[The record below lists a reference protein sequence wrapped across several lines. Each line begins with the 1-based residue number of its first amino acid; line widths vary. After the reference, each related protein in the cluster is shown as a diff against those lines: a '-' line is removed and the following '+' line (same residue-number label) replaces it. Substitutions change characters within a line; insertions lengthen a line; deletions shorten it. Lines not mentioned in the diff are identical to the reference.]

1 MRKWIIAGVV
11 AVTLA
16 AVSVAM
22 LINLNALVQRNRDF
36 LIGQAE
42 QALGRKI
49 SVGEIETTLFS
60 GVGMRLTN
68 FTMTDDPRY
77 SSGDFVR
84 AKDLQVKLQFWPLL
98 RKEFQ
103 VKTIVLHEPVIQI
116 VRAANGEFNFS
127 TIGKSEK
134 EKQSR
139 GEQEPAQVKPKDG
152 KEGAALQFSLVNI
165 DGGDIRYIDR
175 KDGSDLRARQ
185 IDLAVEDFDFDRPFS
200 VKLAGAVFAD
210 KQNVKLTGKIGPLGS
225 NASFSQVPVS
235 GELDL
240 DPLDM
245 TQLKK
250 ALPKLKN
257 VLPKDLELAGVF
269 SVKALKFNGTLM
281 DLALNGEIE
290 GSRGAVGYGRGF
302 QKPAGIALTL
312 STEARYAGDKISL
325 RKANLTL
332 NNLKMAAAGDVQ
344 LGNVTVLNLNVNS
357 EPAALAG
364 WEKIIPAI
372 ARYDLTGDMA
382 IKATVRG
389 QAGKGATPQ
398 IQGTLTLKKVS
409 AKPPD
414 FPTAIEDIDTRIN
427 FTGQRA
433 DISDMTLRLGKS
445 KIQLAAAIEK
455 FSPLAITYKMSTPEL
470 WPGDYRAGL
479 REDRKADIIRNLRS
493 EGQFTLAG
501 GNVTYQGTLNSAD
514 GTLYNVAYKGLDAK
528 LTVADKVVTVR
539 GLKIN
544 ALAGAVQLD
553 GQYSFKEQTPSFAV
567 TSKVQG
573 IDVKELYTALDGK
586 AERDVRG
593 RMNAD
598 MKLAGSGRS
607 WEEIKPTLRG
617 QGDAEVVQGALLN
630 FNIAEGALSGVTGI
644 PGLTNAFN
652 PALRKKY
659 PETFTAKDTE
669 FKELKTNFEIAD
681 GRINIQDLRMAA
693 ADFSARG
700 KGWADFTR
708 RVDVRSTVAFSQRL
722 STDLSQSAREIKYLF
737 NDQGQLE
744 IPLALTGTMPNVKPK
759 PDTNYLAQMA
769 QRGFARRGMDDL
781 QQRFLGRKPTSA
793 PEDNEPAADDRKK
806 KKNSTEDL
814 IRKGLKGLFGR

>member
-11 AVTLA
+11 TVTLA
-16 AVSVAM
+16 AASAAI
-22 LINLNALVQRNRDF
+22 LINLNALIQRNRDF
-36 LIGQAE
+36 LISQAE

-60 GVGMRLTN
+60 GIGMRLTN
-68 FTMTDDPRY
+68 FTMTDDPKY

-103 VKTIVLHEPVIQI
+103 VKTLVLHQPVIQI

-127 TIGKSEK
+127 TVGKSEK
-134 EKQSR
+134 EKQGR
-139 GEQEPAQVKPKDG
+139 GERESAQAKPKDD

-185 IDLAVEDFDFDRPFS
+185 IDLAVEDFEFDRPFS
-200 VKLAGAVFAD
+200 VKLAGAIFAD

-225 NASFSQVPVS
+225 NGDFNQVPVS
-235 GELDL
+235 GELEL

-245 TQLKK
+245 TQLKN

-257 VLPKDLELAGVF
+257 VLPKDLDLAGVF

-281 DLALNGEIE
+281 DLALDGEID
-290 GSRGAVGYGRGF
+290 GSRGAVGYGSGF
-302 QKPAGIALTL
+302 QKPGGIALTL

-332 NNLKMAAAGDVQ
+332 NNLKIAAAGDVQ
-344 LGNVTVLNLNVNS
+344 FGNVTALNLNVNS

-372 ARYDLTGDMA
+372 GHYGLTGDMA
-382 IKATVRG
+382 LKATVRG
-389 QAGKGATPQ
+389 PTGKGATPQ
-398 IQGTLTLKKVS
+398 IQGTLTLRKASV
-409 AKPPD
+409 KPPD

-433 DISDMTLRLGKS
+433 DIADMTLRLGKS
-445 KIQLAAAIEK
+445 KIRLAAAIEK

-470 WPGDYRAGL
+470 WPGDYRAAL
-479 REDRKADIIRNLRS
+479 PEDRKADVIRNLRS

-501 GNVTYQGTLNSAD
+501 GNVTYQGTVTSAD
-514 GTLYNVAYKGLDAK
+514 GTLYNVAYKGLDTK
-528 LTVADKVVTVR
+528 LAVADKVASIR
-539 GLKIN
+539 GFKIN
-544 ALAGAVQLD
+544 ALAGTVQLD
-553 GQYSFKEQTPSFAV
+553 GQYSFKAPTPSFTVA
-567 TSKVQG
+567 SKVQG
-573 IDVKELYTALDGK
+573 IDVKELYAALDNK
-586 AERDVRG
+586 AGRDIRG

-598 MKLAGSGRS
+598 MKLAGSGKS

-630 FNIAEGALSGVTGI
+630 FNVADAALSGVTGI

-722 STDLSQSAREIKYLF
+722 SADLSQSAREIKYLF

-744 IPLALTGTMPNVKPK
+744 IPIALSGTMPNVKPK

-769 QRGFARRGMDDL
+769 QRGFARRGMDEL
-781 QQRFLGRKPTSA
+781 QGRFFGRKPASA
-793 PEDNEPAADDRKK
+793 PDDNQPSDDKNRKR
-806 KKNSTEDL
+806 NSTEDL
-814 IRKGLKGLFGR
+814 IRKGLKGLLGR